1 MPGLESVSTEE
12 LEDELN
18 RRFYAALEE
27 QQWRSVAED
36 IANPPPWM
44 VGMDVSKLTWC
55 IGVPGGRVYTTA
67 EVDCE
72 YQARGWGSVYG
83 QVVPMKPILAEG

>member
-18 RRFYAALEE
+18 RRFHAALEE
-27 QQWRSVAED
+27 QHLRSVAEN

-44 VGMDVSKLTWC
+44 VALDVSKISWGIGYPSRGLT
-55 IGVPGGRVYTTA
+55 TT
-67 EVDCE
+67 EVDRE

-83 QVVPMKPILAEG
+83 KVVPVEPVLTEG